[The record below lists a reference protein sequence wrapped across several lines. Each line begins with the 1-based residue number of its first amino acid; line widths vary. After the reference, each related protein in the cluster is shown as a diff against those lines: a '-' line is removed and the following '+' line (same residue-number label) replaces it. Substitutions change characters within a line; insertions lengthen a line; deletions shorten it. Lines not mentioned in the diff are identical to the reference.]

1 MSDKSSIE
9 PPCRRFLGNDHNY
22 INFNLI
28 QAHQKLRDSGC
39 KRINSIV
46 KQHISQKFLTR
57 INCKTDA
64 SMIKVGPPKH
74 DVLRLTFRKSQMQR
88 GWIFGQRQ
96 YLNETNPAFEQ
107 QLQTILTK
115 NEQDEKLI
123 RIDQKQIQEIQ
134 NDLTYSERYVDYLN
148 NKYHIPQDYS
158 QKIKK
163 IQQLKQQVKQELVI
177 SPQTSPRKI
186 ILQKSQTFQLSP
198 NHCVEPSLFI
208 KDSYGARRASKLQ
221 KAEVDSIVDSLRK
234 ESKKQIDLQDNDPC
248 NVQSMKQSRSKMLG
262 SLLKRIQKQNQ
273 MDQSNT
279 NTNTNCVSSP
289 ISKMKKS
296 NSSIFA
302 TRFSRPTER
311 SIDQINIQ

>member
-1 MSDKSSIE
+1 MSDKNTLE

-39 KRINSIV
+39 KRINSI
-46 KQHISQKFLTR
+46 KFLTR

-74 DVLRLTFRKSQMQR
+74 DVLRLAYRKNQIQR
-88 GWIFGQRQ
+88 GWIFGQKGQ
-96 YLNETNPAFEQ
+96 YLNVTNPAFDQ

-148 NKYHIPQDYS
+148 NKYHIPKDYS

-163 IQQLKQQVKQELVI
+163 IQQLKLQIKQELGI

-186 ILQKSQTFQLSP
+186 TLQKAQTFQLSP
-198 NHCVEPSLFI
+198 NHCIEPSVFI
-208 KDSYGARRASKLQ
+208 KNSYGAKRVSKLQ
-221 KAEVDSIVDSLRK
+221 KAEVDSIVDSLRQ
-234 ESKKQIDLQDNDPC
+234 ESKKQIDFQDNDSC

-273 MDQSNT
+273 MDQSNI
-279 NTNTNCVSSP
+279 NTGCVSSP